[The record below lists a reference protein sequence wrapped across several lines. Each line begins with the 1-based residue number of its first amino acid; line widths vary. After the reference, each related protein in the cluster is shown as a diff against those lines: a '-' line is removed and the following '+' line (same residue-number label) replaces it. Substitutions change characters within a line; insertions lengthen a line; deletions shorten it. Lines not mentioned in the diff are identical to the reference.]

1 MSGSE
6 AVYGSTIE
14 YECEFGS
21 IIMGGDLVRKC
32 QDNGQLSGEPPICTG
47 MYELVFEF

>member
-14 YECEFGS
+14 YECKFGS
-21 IIMGGDLVRKC
+21 IKTGGDLVRKC
-32 QDNGQLSGEPPICTG
+32 QENGVLSGEPPICTG
-47 MYELVFEF
+47 MYELMVKF